1 MAKVIEFHYD
11 KFLLPKLSEEE
22 LKGLR
27 DGFLEELKNYPPG
40 IRVDTYADVEG
51 TGIGICDWEVPDEI
65 DNPVET
71 VKKIVEKV
79 LGEAPTDAVIEA
91 VKVL

>member
-22 LKGLR
+22 LKELR
-27 DGFLEELKNYPPG
+27 DGFLEELKNYPSG
-40 IRVDTYADVEG
+40 IRVDTYADAEG

-71 VKKIVEKV
+71 VKKIVTKV
-79 LGEAPTDAVIEA
+79 LGETPADAVIKA